1 MTRPLPLL
9 RDWNRD
15 YWTSGADGCLRFL
28 RCTACGRI
36 QHPTTPVCRACG
48 VGELELRPV
57 SGHGV
62 VQSCTT
68 TQQRWFPDDEHP
80 FVVAVVAI
88 DEDPAVRLTTNIVGC
103 APDEV
108 HVGMPVRVTFEQI
121 EDVWLPLFEPT
132 GGRGRQPARRARGPR
147 ANPVD

>member
-28 RCTACGRI
+28 RCTVCGRI

-57 SGHGV
+57 SGQGV

-108 HVGMPVRVTFEQI
+108 HVGMPVRVIFEQI

-132 GGRGRQPARRARGPR
+132 GGADVEPSRRARGPR